1 MKSLFQISNSTSS
14 TLTPSQM
21 ASTQGGKRFLG
32 VFTSYGWSS
41 PVVQDFL
48 RQGSVACVGTNQAM
62 KANLYQNSAG
72 DTICVEW

>member
-1 MKSLFQISNSTSS
+1 MKNLSNIHV
-14 TLTPSQM
+14 L
-21 ASTQGGKRFLG
+21 ATQELNGAKGGKRFLG
-32 VFTSYGWSS
+32 TFKSYSWSS

-48 RQGSVACVGTNQAM
+48 RAGSVACVGTNQTM